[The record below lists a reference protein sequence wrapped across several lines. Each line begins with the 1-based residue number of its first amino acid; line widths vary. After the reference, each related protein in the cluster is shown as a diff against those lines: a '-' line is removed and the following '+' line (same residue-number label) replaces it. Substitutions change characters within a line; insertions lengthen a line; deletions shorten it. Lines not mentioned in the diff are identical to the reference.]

1 MAKEDTEDK
10 LKDDQ
15 IPGGNDGERDAS
27 DQQEQEAPKD
37 VRGALRAAIKET
49 AEKEANAGDSQSDEQ
64 DLASH
69 KKESKQARFDT
80 SKSGDNEA
88 PGKKDKTSRKAVSS
102 ESKEDNDG
110 TDIQSGDD
118 KEDKSSDETNKQ
130 KLEPVGYWKTK
141 GKAQWDKID
150 TETQQAILAREQEVS
165 QGFQQVSQRLK
176 SLEEVEKVLAPRIQT
191 IQTNGYTPA
200 QVVDSLFQWME
211 RLGNPNPAV
220 KLKSLKDLATNFGIN
235 LNQIVPKQVGSSEE
249 EIEDGG
255 VGYIDPSEPPP
266 WFSEFAQQVQGE
278 VGTLKKT
285 LDGQKQA
292 AANAFVGNWAKDKKY
307 YGQVS
312 QLMGQLLSSG
322 VIPLKEDGS
331 LDLDEAYDKALKIHP
346 QVSAQVQQEREAE
359 AKAAA
364 KAKAE
369 KDAKE
374 RAAKL
379 ASARRAG
386 SGIRPAAP
394 SFVPPVASK
403 ANGKSKPVS
412 VRDSIRSALDEHSES
427 A

>member
-15 IPGGNDGERDAS
+15 IPGGNDGGNDAS
-27 DQQEQEAPKD
+27 DRQEQEAPKD
-37 VRGALRAAIKET
+37 VRGALRAAIKEQ
-49 AEKEANAGDSQSDEQ
+49 AEKEDTDESEVSVGADAADKGKHRDKRADKQKDSQADN
-64 DLASH
+64 
-69 KKESKQARFDT
+69 KEAK
-80 SKSGDNEA
+80 G
-88 PGKKDKTSRKAVSS
+88 SRKAISS
-102 ESKEDNDG
+102 ESKEDDG
-110 TDIQSGDD
+110 KDNIQSGDD
-118 KEDKSSDETNKQ
+118 KSEISSDEINKQ

-176 SLEEVEKVLAPRIQT
+176 SFDEMEKVLAPRIQT

-235 LNQIVPKQVGSSEE
+235 LNQLTPKQIGSSE

-255 VGYIDPSEPPP
+255 VGYIDPSDPPP

-278 VGTLKKT
+278 VGTLKKS
-285 LDGQKQA
+285 LDNQKQA
-292 AANAFVGNWAKDKKY
+292 AADAFVGNWAKDKKY

-322 VIPLKEDGS
+322 AIPLKGDGS

-359 AKAAA
+359 AKTAA
-364 KAKAE
+364 KAKAD
-369 KDAKE
+369 KDAKD

-403 ANGKSKPVS
+403 ANGKSKPTS
-412 VRDSIRSALDEHSES
+412 VRDSIRSALDEHTEN

>member
-37 VRGALRAAIKET
+37 VRGALRAAF
-49 AEKEANAGDSQSDEQ
+49 KEAADKDNDESEVSVDTDAADKGKHTRKREDRQ
-64 DLASH
+64 KDI
-69 KKESKQARFDT
+69 KVDNKEAKA
-80 SKSGDNEA
+80 
-88 PGKKDKTSRKAVSS
+88 SRKAVSS
-102 ESKEDNDG
+102 EGKEDDG
-110 TDIQSGDD
+110 ENNIQSGDD
-118 KEDKSSDETNKQ
+118 KEDKSADEANKQ

>member
-15 IPGGNDGERDAS
+15 IPGGNDGGNDAS
-27 DQQEQEAPKD
+27 DRQEQEAPKD
-37 VRGALRAAIKET
+37 VRGALRAAIKEQ
-49 AEKEANAGDSQSDEQ
+49 AEKEDTDESEVSVGADAADKGKHRDKRADKQKDSQADS
-64 DLASH
+64 
-69 KKESKQARFDT
+69 KEAK
-80 SKSGDNEA
+80 G
-88 PGKKDKTSRKAVSS
+88 SRKAISS
-102 ESKEDNDG
+102 EGKEDDG
-110 TDIQSGDD
+110 KDNIQSGDN
-118 KEDKSSDETNKQ
+118 KSEISSDETNKQ

-176 SLEEVEKVLAPRIQT
+176 SFDEMEKVLAPRIQT

-235 LNQIVPKQVGSSEE
+235 LNQLTPKQIGSSE

-255 VGYIDPSEPPP
+255 VGYIDPSDPPP

-278 VGTLKKT
+278 VGTLKKS
-285 LDGQKQA
+285 LDNQKQA
-292 AANAFVGNWAKDKKY
+292 AADAFVGNWAKDKKY

-322 VIPLKEDGS
+322 AIPLKGDGS

-359 AKAAA
+359 AKTAA
-364 KAKAE
+364 KAKAD
-369 KDAKE
+369 KDAKD

-403 ANGKSKPVS
+403 ANGKSKPTS
-412 VRDSIRSALDEHSES
+412 VRDSIRSALDEHTEN

>member
-49 AEKEANAGDSQSDEQ
+49 AEKEAADESGVSVDTDASDKGKHTDKRANRQ
-64 DLASH
+64 KDN
-69 KKESKQARFDT
+69 KPDNKETK
-80 SKSGDNEA
+80 G
-88 PGKKDKTSRKAVSS
+88 SRKAVSS
-102 ESKEDNDG
+102 EGKEDDG
-110 TDIQSGDD
+110 EDDIQQGDS

-211 RLGNPNPAV
+211 RLGNPNPAI
-220 KLKSLKDLATNFGIN
+220 KLKSIKDLASNFGID
-235 LNQIVPKQVGSSEE
+235 LNQIAPKQTQGQDET
-249 EIEDGG
+249 EDQNSY
-255 VGYIDPSEPPP
+255 VDPNNPPP
-266 WFSEFAQQVQGE
+266 WAEQFVQQITGE
-278 VGTLKKT
+278 VGTLKQT
-285 LDGQKQA
+285 LDNQKQA
-292 AANAFVGNWAKDKKY
+292 AADAFVANWAKDKKY

-322 VIPLKEDGS
+322 AIPLNADGS
-331 LDLDEAYDKALKIHP
+331 LDLDGAYQTALKVHP
-346 QVSAQVQQEREAE
+346 QVSAQVQQEQEAQ

-364 KAKAE
+364 KTKAE
-369 KDAKE
+369 KDAKD

-394 SFVPPVASK
+394 SFTPAITSK
-403 ANGKSKPVS
+403 ANGKFKSVS
-412 VRDSIRSALDEHSES
+412 VRESLKSALDEHRED